1 MSYDL
6 HSFGRMIADRA
17 RMDAYVEALRRA
29 VRPGSVVLDIGT
41 GTGIFSLLAC
51 RFGAE
56 RVYAVEPS
64 DTIQAAR
71 EVARASGLADRIEF
85 FQDLSTRVDLPRRAD
100 VVVSDIRGVLPLHGR
115 IIPSLADARERLL
128 APGGVMIPRRDTI
141 RAAPVEAA
149 GLYARMV
156 EPWEGDLAYGFDVSS
171 VRRAVVSAWT
181 RAHLEADQ
189 LLAAPA
195 EWAVI
200 DYGAIRDPDVGGE
213 MAWTAERAGTAHGFA
228 AWFDTELA
236 EGIGYSTA
244 PGGPEMIYGTAFFPW
259 EHPVDL
265 HPGDRISVDL
275 DARLVGDGYLWTWS
289 TRVEREGAEPL
300 RFRQSTFHA
309 VPISPARLRRRADSF
324 VPRLGEDG
332 RIDALVL
339 SRMDGGASL
348 GDIAREVRERFPAR
362 FATWEAALTRVGA
375 LSEQYASD
383 G

>member
-6 HSFGRMIADRA
+6 HAFGRMIADRA
-17 RMDAYVEALRRA
+17 RTDAYEEALRRA

-71 EVARASGLADRIEF
+71 DVARASGCADRIELL
-85 FQDLSTRVDLPRRAD
+85 QDLSTRIDLPRRAD
-100 VVVSDIRGVLPLHGR
+100 VIVSDIRGVLPLHGR

-149 GLYARMV
+149 EPYARIV
-156 EPWEGDLAYGFDVSS
+156 EAWEGELARGFDVSS
-171 VRRAVVSAWT
+171 VRRSVVNAWT
-181 RAHLEADQ
+181 RARFDAGQ

-195 EWAVI
+195 EWATI
-200 DYGAIRDPDVGGE
+200 DYRTVTEPDVRGG
-213 MAWTAERAGTAHGFA
+213 MAWTAERAGTAHGLA
-228 AWFDTELA
+228 AWFDAELA
-236 EGIGYSTA
+236 EGIGYSTV
-244 PGGPEMIYGTAFFPW
+244 PGGVEHIYGTAFFPW
-259 EHPVDL
+259 ERPVDL
-265 HPGDRISVDL
+265 LPGDRIEIDL
-275 DARLVGDGYLWTWS
+275 EARLAGDEYLWTWS
-289 TRVEREGAEPL
+289 TRVERDGAEIA
-300 RFRQSTFHA
+300 RFRQSTFHGA
-309 VPISPARLRRRADSF
+309 PFSPARLRRRADSF
-324 VPRLGEDG
+324 VPRLGDDG
-332 RIDALVL
+332 RVDALIL
-339 SRMDGGASL
+339 SRMDGAASL

-362 FATWEAALTRVGA
+362 FATWEEALTRVGA
-375 LSEQYASD
+375 LSEQYAAD

>member
-6 HSFGRMIADRA
+6 HSFGRMIADRV
-17 RMDAYVEALRRA
+17 RTDAYAEALRRA

-71 EVARASGLADRIEF
+71 EVARASGYGDRIEF
-85 FQDLSTRVDLPRRAD
+85 LQELSTRIDLPRRAD
-100 VVVSDIRGVLPLHGR
+100 VIVSDIRGVLPLHQR
-115 IIPSLADARERLL
+115 IVPSLVDARERLL
-128 APGGVMIPRRDTI
+128 APGGVLIPRRDTV

-149 GLYARMV
+149 ELYGRIV
-156 EPWEGDLAYGFDVSS
+156 DPWEGEMTYGFDVSS

-181 RAHLEADQ
+181 KARFDADQ

-195 EWAVI
+195 EWATI
-200 DYGAIRDPDVGGE
+200 DYRTVADPDHRRE
-213 MAWTAERAGTAHGFA
+213 MAWTAERAGTAHGLA
-228 AWFDTELA
+228 AWFDAEVA
-236 EGIGYSTA
+236 EGIGYSTV
-244 PGGPEMIYGTAFFPW
+244 PGGEEHIYGTAFFPW
-259 EHPVDL
+259 ERPVDL
-265 HPGDRISVDL
+265 RPGDRVFVDL
-275 DARLVGDGYLWTWS
+275 EARLAGDEYLWTWS
-289 TRVEREGAEPL
+289 THVERDGAEVA
-300 RFRQSTFHA
+300 RFRQSTLHSG
-309 VPISPARLRRRADSF
+309 PISPARLRRRADHY

-348 GDIAREVRERFPAR
+348 GEIAREVRERFPTR
-362 FATWEAALTRVGA
+362 FATWEEALTRVGA
-375 LSEQYASD
+375 LSEQYAD

>member
-1 MSYDL
+1 MSYGL
-6 HSFGRMIADRA
+6 YAFGRMIADRA
-17 RMDAYVEALRRA
+17 RTDAYAEALRRA
-29 VRPGSVVLDIGT
+29 VRPCSVVLDIGT

-71 EVARASGLADRIEF
+71 EVARASGFADRIEF
-85 FQDLSTRVDLPRRAD
+85 LQELSTRIDLPRRAD
-100 VVVSDIRGVLPLHGR
+100 VIVSDIRGVLPLHGR

-149 GLYARMV
+149 ELYARIV
-156 EPWEGDLAYGFDVSS
+156 EPWEGDLARGFDLSS
-171 VRRAVVSAWT
+171 VRRAVVNAWT
-181 RAHLEADQ
+181 RARFDADQ
-189 LLAAPA
+189 LLAAPV
-195 EWAVI
+195 EWAAI
-200 DYGAIRDPDVGGE
+200 DYRTVTEPDVRGA
-213 MAWTAERAGTAHGFA
+213 MAWTAERAGTAHGLA
-228 AWFDTELA
+228 AWFDAELA
-236 EGIGYSTA
+236 DGIGYSTA

-259 EHPVDL
+259 ERPVDL
-265 HPGDRISVDL
+265 SPGDRIAIDL
-275 DARLVGDGYLWTWS
+275 EARLVGDDYLWTWS
-289 TRVEREGAEPL
+289 TRVERDGAEVA
-300 RFRQSTFHA
+300 RFRQSTFHG
-309 VPISPARLRRRADSF
+309 VPFSPARLRRRADGF

-332 RIDALVL
+332 RVDALIL
-339 SRMDGGASL
+339 SRMDGAASL

-362 FATWEAALTRVGA
+362 FATWEEALTRVGA

>member
-6 HSFGRMIADRA
+6 RSFGRMIADRA
-17 RMDAYVEALRRA
+17 RTEAYAEALRRA
-29 VRPGSVVLDIGT
+29 VRPGAVVLDIGT

-64 DTIQAAR
+64 DNIQAAR
-71 EVARASGLADRIEF
+71 EVARASGYADRIEF
-85 FQDLSTRVDLPRRAD
+85 LQDLSTRVDLPRRAD
-100 VVVSDIRGVLPLHGR
+100 VIVSDIRGVLPLHGR

-128 APGGVMIPRRDTI
+128 APGGVMIPRRDTV

-149 GLYARMV
+149 DLYARIV
-156 EPWEGDLAYGFDVSS
+156 EAWEGEMAYGFDVSS

-181 RAHLEADQ
+181 KARFEADQ

-195 EWAVI
+195 EWATI
-200 DYGAIRDPDVGGE
+200 DYRTVTEPDVRGG

-228 AWFDTELA
+228 AWFDAEVA

-259 EHPVDL
+259 ERPVDL
-265 HPGDRISVDL
+265 HPGDRITIDL
-275 DARLVGDGYLWTWS
+275 DARLAGDEYLWTWS
-289 TRVEREGAEPL
+289 TRVERDGAEVA
-300 RFRQSTFHA
+300 RFRQSTFHGT
-309 VPISPARLRRRADSF
+309 PISLARLRRRADSF

-332 RIDALVL
+332 RIDALIL

-362 FATWEAALTRVGA
+362 FTTWEAALTRVGA